1 MLINGHVQH
10 QGDSVAKSI
19 SLLSDILKI
28 SRAESQRRADPSFR
42 GPLSLLPHCGF
53 SPESRNAGVQQLI
66 SMVARPLQLAR

>member
-28 SRAESQRRADPSFR
+28 SGAESQRRADPSFPR
-42 GPLSLLPHCGF
+42 PPSLLPHCGF
-53 SPESRNAGVQQLI
+53 PLESRNTVVPQLI
-66 SMVARPLQLAR
+66 SMAARPLQLAR